1 MRKVAFEIR
10 DNSIQASLSYAGPSV
25 HNMVYILSVRP
36 VNYHS
41 EADHAAGLAGKR
53 MKQSNCNW
61 KIIGVPGNQV

>member
-1 MRKVAFEIR
+1 
-10 DNSIQASLSYAGPSV
+10 
-25 HNMVYILSVRP
+25 MVYIFSVRP

-61 KIIGVPGNQV
+61 KIIGVPGNQVKTGPVVVYN